1 MLPKV
6 GSGSWTTL
14 FSLERKACF
23 ILDANNGVGGAGHS
37 VQRADFSPLTIS
49 GQELLLA
56 EGGGHTQ
63 KQHSLIRG
71 SSWNGSCGGLTSV
84 ILIVLSAVHLQFQG
98 RFVPISLR
106 PVLGTVAAYVTA
118 TVWSSCSERL
128 PPSGGSQYLQDSSQL
143 MAQNISYS
151 PWAGTK
157 GPWLCLMT
165 KLLLFGLIWRFL

>member
-1 MLPKV
+1 MFKCSNSLRVKLQNLHLFKKKKRERVDVLPTV
-6 GSGSWTTL
+6 GSGSWTAL

-23 ILDANNGVGGAGHS
+23 ILDANNGVCGAGHS
-37 VQRADFSPLTIS
+37 VQRADFSLLTIS

-63 KQHSLIRG
+63 KQHSLIWG
-71 SSWNGSCGGLTSV
+71 SSWNWSCGGLTSV
-84 ILIVLSAVHLQFQG
+84 ILIVLSAVHLQFQA

-128 PPSGGSQYLQDSSQL
+128 PPSGGVSVSARQL
-143 MAQNISYS
+143 TAYGSEY
-151 PWAGTK
+151 
-157 GPWLCLMT
+157 
-165 KLLLFGLIWRFL
+165 